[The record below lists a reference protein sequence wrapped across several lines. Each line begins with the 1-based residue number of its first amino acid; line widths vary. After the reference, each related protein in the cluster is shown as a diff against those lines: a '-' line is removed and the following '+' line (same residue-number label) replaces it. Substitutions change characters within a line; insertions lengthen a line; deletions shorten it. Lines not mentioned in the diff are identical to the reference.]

1 MVSNTESQQT
11 PAISGGNN
19 HLPPVSYRIIIRLV
33 VLLYFQC
40 GAGLFLLVLEMME
53 EIWRS

>member
-1 MVSNTESQQT
+1 VVSNTESQQT